1 MFLLWWEIVSTR
13 HLSHCSPKMAVTCV
27 LERERL
33 NSPQNNST
41 KHWLPVWM
49 CQRSWSTL
57 MFKKQ
62 GPKWRQSIR
71 WGAPRSLL
79 CFSCGL
85 LTCSNKLK
93 IPWVIISVL
102 PPADAYIVTEA
113 RDGKINRFWSS
124 DADGTRDNT
133 ASCGIIYKVRRWTAV
148 CMHSPLTCMCWS
160 CVNKL
165 FHRWRCVDSS
175 SERIWAPDTGCETAS
190 VPTAL
195 LWNNFLHQIREVQML
210 SVGCLQGFLSAK
222 IERVMLSFNLIH
234 SGWSVEVRRCRRLL
248 RGSAGSQFVLT
259 AWLWHF
265 SRNLA
270 VQCWRLVLEATC
282 SSLGSERAAGFP
294 CCFCKRDYDT
304 FPPLCSWFDNKSWP
318 SAGPLVHSLRSS

>member
-1 MFLLWWEIVSTR
+1 MFLLWWEIFNAR
-13 HLSHCSPKMAVTCV
+13 HLSRRSPKMTETC
-27 LERERL
+27 LFERERL

-102 PPADAYIVTEA
+102 PPAVAYIVTEA

-124 DADGTRDNT
+124 DADGAGDTT
-133 ASCGIIYKVRRWTAV
+133 ASCGIIYKVRGRTAA
-148 CMHSPLTCMCWS
+148 CLHSPLTCMCRSYVDEW
-160 CVNKL
+160 
-165 FHRWRCVDSS
+165 FHQWRCVDSS
-175 SERIWAPDTGCETAS
+175 SERMWAPDTGCETS
-190 VPTAL
+190 VPLATIC
-195 LWNNFLHQIREVQML
+195 NNFRDEIREVNML
-210 SVGCLQGFLSAK
+210 PFSCLQGFLSARK
-222 IERVMLSFNLIH
+222 RNTVIQPRPLWLLS
-234 SGWSVEVRRCRRLL
+234 G
-248 RGSAGSQFVLT
+248 GSALPPSALRMCREPVCFD
-259 AWLWHF
+259 
-265 SRNLA
+265 RMA
-270 VQCWRLVLEATC
+270 VAFQQESGCAESKARFLEAT
-282 SSLGSERAAGFP
+282 SRSLGSERSAGSP

-304 FPPLCSWFDNKSWP
+304 FPPLCGRFDNKSWP
-318 SAGPLVHSLRSS
+318 SAGPVLRSLRSS